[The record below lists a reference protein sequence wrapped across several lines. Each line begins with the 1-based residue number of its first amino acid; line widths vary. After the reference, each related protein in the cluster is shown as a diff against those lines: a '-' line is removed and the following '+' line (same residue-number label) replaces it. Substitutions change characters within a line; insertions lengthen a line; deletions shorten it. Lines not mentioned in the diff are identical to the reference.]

1 MSTDDDEIDVNV
13 ADILEDTEEPETMDI
28 LESEVVD
35 MDDPE
40 ESEVVE
46 SDPHEF
52 AIKAL
57 ESQIKS
63 EILVLETKLKT
74 ERVAL
79 SKVKDRVSESGK
91 NGYFIVQAKVAEFQ
105 KVKVVEQKS
114 RVTRNKREFVM
125 KMLPVV
131 DAFRAAPL
139 VSPSSTERE
148 ISMHKSFGSLLESIL
163 VVFEKYGFSEY
174 DAGNLISFFWI
185 RYGTAHTID
194 NIIRSVKLIRNP
206 HHDVI
211 RTEIGGVLAPARHQ
225 VSEIIDGEVGGV
237 VASQSRRGMVDK
249 DGEVVR

>member
-1 MSTDDDEIDVNV
+1 MTMFLFPVLLSTLLIAFTPLSCSFTLSSKCSQRCVNPIAKLQPNRFFGELKPLMSTDDDEIDVNV

-174 DAGNLISFFWI
+174 DAGNLISFF
-185 RYGTAHTID
+185 
-194 NIIRSVKLIRNP
+194 
-206 HHDVI
+206 
-211 RTEIGGVLAPARHQ
+211 
-225 VSEIIDGEVGGV
+225 
-237 VASQSRRGMVDK
+237 
-249 DGEVVR
+249 